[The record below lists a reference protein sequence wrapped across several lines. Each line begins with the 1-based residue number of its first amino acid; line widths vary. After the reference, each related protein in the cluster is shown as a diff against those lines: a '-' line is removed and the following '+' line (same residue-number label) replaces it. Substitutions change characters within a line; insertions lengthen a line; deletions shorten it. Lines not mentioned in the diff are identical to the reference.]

1 MYTNITYINYLIM
14 DDSIIGDTFRK
25 KKSSLIG
32 TLIENIS
39 NFNNSELAKHK
50 LEIMIF
56 RVVRHFL
63 QKVLYCY
70 GL

>member
-1 MYTNITYINYLIM
+1 M

-25 KKSSLIG
+25 KKSSLTG

>member
-14 DDSIIGDTFRK
+14 DDSIIGDTFRE
-25 KKSSLIG
+25 KKSSLKG

>member
-25 KKSSLIG
+25 KKSSLTG